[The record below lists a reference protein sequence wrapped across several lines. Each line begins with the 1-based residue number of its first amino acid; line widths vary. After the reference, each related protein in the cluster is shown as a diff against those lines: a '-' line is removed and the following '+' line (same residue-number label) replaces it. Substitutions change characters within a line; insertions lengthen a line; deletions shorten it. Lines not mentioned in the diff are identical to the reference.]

1 MSFGQWY
8 LRRGRIGRRT
18 YWLHYVLPIAVLQV
32 LAFLADLSFG
42 FTDLTTTATASS
54 VSATGDLGPF
64 SLVVSLLL
72 LVPSI
77 SSQVTRLHDR
87 GHSAWWLL
95 FSLIPLVGAILLVVQ
110 TGFLRGDGGPN
121 RYGPPTGPPRTPA
134 EQPLYPPTTWS

>member
-8 LRRGRIGRRT
+8 VRRGRIGRRT
-18 YWLHYVLPIAVLQV
+18 FWLHYVLPLLLLQV
-32 LAFLADLSFG
+32 LALLADLAFG
-42 FTDLTTTATASS
+42 FTDLTSTVTASS
-54 VSATGDLGPF
+54 VSATGNLGPF
-64 SLVVSLLL
+64 SLVVSLLS

-95 FSLIPLVGAILLVVQ
+95 FSLVPLVGAILLFVQ

-121 RYGPPTGPPRTPA
+121 RYGPPPGYR
-134 EQPLYPPTTWS
+134 

>member
-8 LRRGRIGRRT
+8 VRRGRIGRRT
-18 YWLHYVLPIAVLQV
+18 FWLHYVLPLLVLQV
-32 LAFLADLSFG
+32 LAFLADLAFG
-42 FTDLTTTATASS
+42 FTDLTTTVTGSS
-54 VSATGDLGPF
+54 VSATGNLGPF
-64 SLVVSLLL
+64 SLVVSLLV

-95 FSLIPLVGAILLVVQ
+95 FSLIPLVGAILLFVQ

-121 RYGPPTGPPRTPA
+121 RYGPPPGPRPVADP
-134 EQPLYPPTTWS
+134 PYPSFG